1 MAEKLQPLSP
11 YPWAELYDIESGV
24 KRLRLTREDEGPGRP
39 PKPVK
44 RIKTSIT
51 LTDEEKRIYEKLTY
65 TLGSKL
71 HPNKVTKGQVIG
83 LALRLVDSKLEAL
96 PSSLDS
102 WALLARILFEAE
114 AESGKGG

>member
-1 MAEKLQPLSP
+1 MTDDTRASR
-11 YPWAELYDIESGV
+11 YPWADLYDIESGI
-24 KRLRLTREDEGPGRP
+24 KRLNLARPAVGPGRP

-65 TLGSKL
+65 VLGSKL

-83 LALRLVDSKLEAL
+83 LALRLLDAKIEPTPA
-96 PSSLDS
+96 SLDS
-102 WALLARILFEAE
+102 WELLALRLFEP
-114 AESGKGG
+114 GGDEHQ

>member
-1 MAEKLQPLSP
+1 MTEKTPLSP

-24 KRLRLTREDEGPGRP
+24 RRLHLTREEEGPGRP

-51 LTDEEKRIYEKLTY
+51 LTDEEKRMYEKLTY
-65 TLGSKL
+65 VLGSKL

-83 LALRLVDSKLEAL
+83 LALRLLDAKLEAL
-96 PSSLDS
+96 PAALDS
-102 WALLARILFEAE
+102 WAHLAETLFEAE
-114 AESGKGG
+114 EGG